1 MNFLWARKRHHFLI
15 QIYSL
20 WQLDYSASA
29 ELMTSSVV
37 TLRHCDVISHVAF
50 EERDYGFCS
59 GWKFGEKSSRF
70 IESEKFLKFLEKSRK
85 KTLEHYQEKHSIQLF
100 N

>member
-1 MNFLWARKRHHFLI
+1 
-15 QIYSL
+15 
-20 WQLDYSASA
+20 
-29 ELMTSSVV
+29 MTSSVV